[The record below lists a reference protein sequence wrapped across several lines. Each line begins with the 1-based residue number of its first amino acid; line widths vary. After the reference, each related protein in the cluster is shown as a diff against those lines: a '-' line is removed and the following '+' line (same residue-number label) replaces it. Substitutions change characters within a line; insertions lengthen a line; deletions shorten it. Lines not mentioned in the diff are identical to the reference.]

1 MRTRNSSLFDYDA
14 VFIGGGGAGRAG
26 ALYLRKQGKKV
37 LLIDRDDHFGG
48 KCPKNACYAHHLFY
62 DCAVEID
69 FFRQFAGK
77 LWWPEFSKKVPIM
90 PVIELFKTKREKTYQ
105 GILQHVENSEMDYI
119 LDQEAK
125 ILEPHVVE
133 AGRKKITAEAI
144 VVATGARAHLPP
156 IPGVGLRGV
165 FNYETLI
172 EQLDY
177 EPEKV
182 VVIGASK
189 VGTPYASFFNAS
201 GCETTLVDKAPFL
214 AFLDDE
220 VRDYV
225 LRGMAGRGMSI
236 LQETRVLE
244 IIGDERVR
252 SVRLLKGGQ
261 EYVLDADTVFISAGM
276 IPDSEL
282 VQHLGVARGS
292 NCEIEVNNRMET
304 NIPGIYAAGDV
315 IGPPMEQWKARK
327 SGIIAARSI
336 LGQKA
341 ELRFDLY
348 PEQLHSTYEISWVGL
363 TEKQA
368 HEKSEDVRVL
378 RMGIKDANKPGITP
392 MAERMML
399 MGHIYPEKT
408 GFQKMLY
415 DGSSGKVLGLH
426 HVGYGAKDS
435 FSYLAYL
442 MEKGLTIEQLAEMT
456 ELFMNSSRFIQM
468 ARQAAAASAHQ
479 ENAIGELSNEE
490 KAGNAS

>member
-1 MRTRNSSLFDYDA
+1 MRNDNSSLFDYDA

-26 ALYLRKQGKKV
+26 AMYLRKQGKKV
-37 LLIDRDDHFGG
+37 LLIDRDNHFGG

-62 DCAVEID
+62 DCAVELD

-77 LWWPEFSKKVPIM
+77 LWWPQFDRKVPIR
-90 PVIELFKTKREKTYQ
+90 PVIELFKAKRDKTYE
-105 GILQHVENSEMDYI
+105 GILYGVKNSGMDYI
-119 LDQEAK
+119 LDHEAR
-125 ILEPHVVE
+125 IREPNVVE
-133 AGRKKITAEAI
+133 TGQKEITAGAL

-156 IPGVGLRGV
+156 VPGVGLKGV
-165 FNYETLI
+165 FTYESLI

-182 VVIGASK
+182 LVIGASK
-189 VGTPYASFFNAS
+189 VGVPYASFFNAC
-201 GCETTLVDKAPFL
+201 GCETTLVDRVPFL
-214 AFLDDE
+214 TFLDDE

-225 LRGMAGRGMSI
+225 IHGMVGRGMSI
-236 LQETRVLE
+236 LQETQVQEIMGRDRVQ
-244 IIGDERVR
+244 
-252 SVRLLKGGQ
+252 SVRLRKGGQ
-261 EYVLDADTVFISAGM
+261 EYVVDADTVFISAGM
-276 IPDSEL
+276 IPDSEI
-282 VQHLGVARGS
+282 VQHLGVERGT
-292 NCEIEVNNRMET
+292 NCEIRVNSRMET

-327 SGIIAARSI
+327 SGIVAARNI
-336 LGQKA
+336 LGQTT

-368 HEKSEDVRVL
+368 REKFDDVRVL
-378 RMGIKDANKPGITP
+378 KMGIKDANKPGITP

-415 DGSSGKVLGLH
+415 DGPSGKVLGLH

-442 MEKGLTIEQLAEMT
+442 MEKGLTIEQLAGMT

-468 ARQAAAASAHQ
+468 ARQAAATPPSPQ
-479 ENAIGELSNEE
+479 GVNA
-490 KAGNAS
+490 

>member
-1 MRTRNSSLFDYDA
+1 MSMRDHNSSLFDYDA
-14 VFIGGGGAGRAG
+14 IFIGGGGAGRAG
-26 ALYLRKQGKKV
+26 AMYLKRHGKKV
-37 LLIDRDDHFGG
+37 LLIDRDNHFGG

-77 LWWPEFSKKVPIM
+77 LWWPEFNRRVPVL
-90 PVIELFKTKREKTYQ
+90 PVIEMFKAKREKTYE
-105 GILQHVENSEMDYI
+105 GILENVENSGMDYI
-119 LDQEAK
+119 LGEEAE
-125 ILEPHVVE
+125 IVEPHRVK
-133 AGRKKITAEAI
+133 AGQKEMTAKAI
-144 VVATGARAHLPP
+144 VVATGARASVPP
-156 IPGVGLRGV
+156 IPGVGLKGV
-165 FNYETLI
+165 FTYESLI
-172 EQLDY
+172 EQLGY

-189 VGTPYASFFNAS
+189 VGTPYASFFNAC
-201 GCETTLVDKAPFL
+201 GCETTLVDRCSFFP
-214 AFLDDE
+214 FLDDE

-225 LRGMAGRGMSI
+225 VRGMVGRGMNI
-236 LQETRVLE
+236 FQETQVVE
-244 IIGDERVR
+244 IIGKERVR
-252 SVRLLKGGQ
+252 SVRLRSGGQ
-261 EYVLDADTVFISAGM
+261 ESVVDADTVFISAGI
-276 IPDSEL
+276 IPDSEI
-282 VQHLGVARGS
+282 VQHLGVARGP
-292 NCEIEVNNRMET
+292 NCEIKVNNRMET
-304 NIPGIYAAGDV
+304 NITGIYAAGDA

-327 SGIIAARSI
+327 SGIIAARNI

-368 HEKSEDVRVL
+368 REKFGDARVI

-399 MGHIYPEKT
+399 MGHIYSEKT

-415 DGSSGKVLGLH
+415 DGPSGKVLGLH

-442 MEKGLTIEQLAEMT
+442 MEKGLTVEQLAEMT

-468 ARQAAAASAHQ
+468 ARQAVATSSH
-479 ENAIGELSNEE
+479 E
-490 KAGNAS
+490 KTLLEG